1 LSVIGGGKRNNE
13 PWNPY
18 LGIPRLRPLMITSRG
33 VNPAAF
39 GKGENRRRK
48 WSTVERF
55 TVPAD
60 MTVRIVGEWN
70 VSDKSEGGAA
80 LAVLLNGAELH
91 SGQIGDKGN
100 NYELKLDLDDI
111 AVKAGDHIDFIV
123 GTGST
128 PHGSHLTDRR
138 IQIFRR

>member
-1 LSVIGGGKRNNE
+1 VIGGGQRNNE

-18 LGIPRLRPLMITSRG
+18 VGIPRLRPLMITSRG
-33 VNPAAF
+33 VNPVDF
-39 GKGENRRRK
+39 SKGEGRRRD

-70 VSDKSEGGAA
+70 VSDKSEDGAA
-80 LAVLLNGAELH
+80 LTVLHNGAELH
-91 SGQIGDKGN
+91 SGPIGDKSN
-100 NYELKLDLDDI
+100 KYELKLDLDNI
-111 AVKAGDHIDFIV
+111 AVKAGDQIDFIV
-123 GTGST
+123 GIGST
-128 PHGSHLTDRR
+128 PHGTHLTDRR